1 MNPALSMRAAIGW
14 VRRNEPDS
22 WYEPADALPHEE
34 VAADFAARF
43 AGIPANSLA
52 RPEPVVSYRVMG
64 RTMPA
69 LLGLYGCQERVRAW
83 LPGLPRR
90 TDRAAA
96 ERLLHAAT
104 PPVRVANP
112 MCRQRVYSRVDLTRL
127 PALLATPRDAGPYLT
142 MGLVMAGEP
151 GAPETAL
158 SVHRMLVLDRER
170 LAIWMVPGR
179 ALRRMHEAAVLTGR
193 RLPVSVN
200 IGAPPAAVVASALSS
215 SVLPAGK
222 GKLALAGAMAGA
234 PLGIAAGLSQPVA
247 VLADSEIVL
256 EGYLDGTVADESL
269 NGPPNV
275 SLPEF
280 LGYDGSARN
289 DLPVLTVTSM
299 TTRRSPRFQA
309 VIGPGREQSVILGLA
324 GAVSVALTGED
335 ADWRMISDLH
345 YSPAGGGM
353 LLLVVA
359 LRKHSVAADASLGS
373 IARRIFERHG
383 FVKLIVFTDTD
394 VDITSTE
401 DVLWAITT
409 RANLGTDCATF
420 AGFRPLGMDPSQG
433 ADWARER
440 GSDGGSWR
448 SYIDATIPY
457 ALRNRVVRSFPTA
470 RVAR

>member
-1 MNPALSMRAAIGW
+1 MRAALGW
-14 VRRNEPDS
+14 VRRHAPEH
-22 WYEPADALPHEE
+22 WHEPAEPLPHEE
-34 VAADFAARF
+34 VAADFATRY
-43 AGIPANSLA
+43 AGIPANSLP
-52 RPEPVVSYRVMG
+52 RTEPVVSYRVMG
-64 RTMPA
+64 RTMPV
-69 LLGLYGCQERVRAW
+69 LLGLYGCAERVRAW

-104 PPVRVANP
+104 PPTLVANP
-112 MCRQRVYSRVDLTRL
+112 PCRQRVYTRVDLTRL
-127 PALLATPRDAGPYLT
+127 PALRATPRDAGPYLT
-142 MGLVMAGEP
+142 MGVVMAGVP
-151 GAPETAL
+151 GSPDAAL
-158 SVHRMLVLDRER
+158 SVHRMLVLDRDR

-193 RLPVSVN
+193 RLPVSIN

-215 SVLPAGK
+215 SVLPGGQ
-222 GKLALAGAMAGA
+222 GKLALAGAMARA
-234 PLGIAAGLSQPVA
+234 PLGIASGLSQPVG

-256 EGYLDGTVADESL
+256 EGYLDQTVADESL
-269 NGPPNV
+269 TGPPNV

-280 LGYDGSARN
+280 LGYDGAARR

-299 TTRRSPRFQA
+299 TTRRAPRFQA

-324 GAVSVALTGED
+324 GAVSVALTGDD

-353 LLLVVA
+353 LLLVIAVWK
-359 LRKHSVAADASLGS
+359 RSQSADASLGP
-373 IARRIFERHG
+373 IARRIFERHA

-433 ADWARER
+433 ADWASER
-440 GSDGGSWR
+440 GADGAGGR

-457 ALRNRVVRSFPTA
+457 ALRNRVVRSFPA
-470 RVAR
+470 GRVAP